1 MFCTPFFLCAQPVT
15 FPLTFDLTC
24 SAPAVALWMLLL
36 ASKPAAMVAGQDD
49 NVIVPPPPSRQ
60 PQGRHASGAGAA
72 HRPSTLSC
80 PRRSCTKSRTYSRL
94 THDRRRVSAEQQAAS
109 GKQRVAMVAFV
120 ASHSP
125 RESGLE
131 MSRRKMF
138 GWPLRLFF
146 VTPAL
151 HLRPSALWHETAR
164 GQWVAWASGAR
175 TPAGRRW

>member
-1 MFCTPFFLCAQPVT
+1 MSLSPPAVT
-15 FPLTFDLTC
+15 TAARKACFGGRRC
-24 SAPAVALWMLLL
+24 APAIHAVM
-36 ASKPAAMVAGQDD
+36 SAAVLHEITYFFSPD
-49 NVIVPPPPSRQ
+49 
-60 PQGRHASGAGAA
+60 
-72 HRPSTLSC
+72 
-80 PRRSCTKSRTYSRL
+80 PRRRQ
-94 THDRRRVSAEQQAAS
+94 VSAEQQAAS